1 MKQIYN
7 PFLPLNEYI
16 PDGEPHV
23 FGDRVYL
30 YGSHDKEGGETFCML
45 DYVVYSA
52 PVTDLTDWKYE
63 GVIYSSSQDPNND
76 GRRIYMYAPDV
87 VKGNDNRYYL
97 YYALAGD
104 ERQGGQFEGPI
115 SVAVCDTPAGK
126 FEYHGDVQFPDGTPL
141 KRMIPFDP
149 GVINDDGVIRLYYGW
164 ALHIGRPRTPIGL
177 AIITKVMQKMFN
189 KTKKEIMEEP
199 DGIMGANTIELDD
212 DMITVKSDIK
222 RIVPGRI
229 AAEGTSFEEHA
240 FFEASSIRKIKDT
253 YYFIYS
259 SHLMH
264 ELCYT
269 TSKYPDRDFV
279 FGGTIVSSGDI
290 GLKERKASDRINVT
304 GNNHGSIEQ
313 INGNWYVFYHRH
325 THNSSFSRQA
335 CAEKITI
342 KPDGSIAQVGI
353 TSCGLNGGPLATKGE
368 YPASIYSILTD
379 RSMKHMIVGQIR
391 APKPCM
397 TDRNNERFVTNIKNG
412 VIIGYKYFMFNGSVD
427 LNLKIRGKGMGAFLI
442 KTALNGESIGEI
454 SVKPGPD
461 WKSFGIPIDLYG
473 EYPLILQYK
482 GSGMVEFL
490 SFSFVIQP

>member
-1 MKQIYN
+1 MKQIFN

-23 FGDRVYL
+23 FGDRVYI

-52 PVTDLTDWKYE
+52 ALSDLRDWKYE

-87 VKGNDNRYYL
+87 VKGSDGRYYL

-104 ERQGGQFEGPI
+104 ERRGGGFDGPI

-126 FEYHGDVQFPDGTPL
+126 FEYHGDVRFPDGTPV

-149 GVINDDGVIRLYYGW
+149 AVINDDGVIRLYYGW
-164 ALHIGRPRTPIGL
+164 ALNFPIPKDPIGRAVIM
-177 AIITKVMQKMFN
+177 KVMRKMFN
-189 KTKKEIMEEP
+189 KTKSEILNEP
-199 DGIMGANTIELDD
+199 QGIMGANTVELED
-212 DMITVKSDIK
+212 DMLTVKSDIK
-222 RIVPGRI
+222 RIVPGRN
-229 AAEGTSFEEHA
+229 ASDGTSFAGHA
-240 FFEASSIRKIKDT
+240 FFEASSIRKINDT

-264 ELCYT
+264 ELCYA

-290 GLKERKASDRINVT
+290 GLNGRKTKDRINAT

-313 INGNWYVFYHRH
+313 INGEWYVFYHRH

-342 KPDGSIAQVGI
+342 ENDGSIAQVEI
-353 TSCGLNGGPLATKGE
+353 TSCGLNGGPLVARGE
-368 YPASIYSILTD
+368 YPAPICSMLSD
-379 RSMKHMIVGQIR
+379 GKMKHMTVGRLR

-397 TDRNNERFVTNIKNG
+397 SDRNDERFITNIRKG
-412 VIIGYKYFMFNGSVD
+412 VIIGYKYFKFDGASM
-427 LNLKIRGKGMGAFLI
+427 LNLKIRGKGKGAFLI
-442 KTALNGESIGEI
+442 KTDLNGESIGEI
-454 SVKPGPD
+454 PVTPGTN
-461 WKSFGIPIDLYG
+461 WKSFGVSINLSG
-473 EYPLILQYK
+473 EYPLFLQYK
-482 GSGMVEFL
+482 GSGMLDFL
-490 SFSFVIQP
+490 SFSFV

>member
-23 FGDRVYL
+23 FGDRVYI

-52 PVTDLTDWKYE
+52 SVTDLKEWKYE

-76 GRRIYMYAPDV
+76 GKRIYMYAPDV
-87 VKGNDNRYYL
+87 VKGNDGRYYL

-104 ERQGGQFEGPI
+104 ERRGGQFDGPI
-115 SVAVCDTPAGK
+115 SVAVCDTPVGK
-126 FEYHGDVQFPDGTPL
+126 FAYHGDVQFPDGTPL

-164 ALHIGRPRTPIGL
+164 ALHISRPGNPISR
-177 AIITKVMQKMFN
+177 AILTKVMQKIFN
-189 KTKKEIMEEP
+189 KTKKEIVEEP
-199 DGIMGANTIELDD
+199 QGIMGANALELED
-212 DMITVKSDIK
+212 DMITVKSEIK

-229 AAEGTSFEEHA
+229 AADGTSFAGHA
-240 FFEASSIRKIKDT
+240 FFEGSSIRKIKDT

-264 ELCYT
+264 ELCYA
-269 TSKYPDRDFV
+269 TSKYPDKDFV

-290 GLKERKASDRINVT
+290 GLEGRKTKDRINAT

-313 INGNWYVFYHRH
+313 INGEWYVFYHRH
-325 THNSSFSRQA
+325 THNSSFSRQT

-342 KPDGSIAQVGI
+342 KEDGSIAQVGI
-353 TSCGLNGGPLATKGE
+353 SSCGLNGGPLAARGE
-368 YPASIYSILTD
+368 YPASIYSMLTD
-379 RSMKHMIVGQIR
+379 GKMKHMTVGQLR
-391 APKPCM
+391 VSKPCM
-397 TDRNNERFVTNIKNG
+397 TDRNDERFITNIRNG
-412 VIIGYKYFMFNGSVD
+412 VIIGYKYFMFNGAVE
-427 LNLKIRGKGMGAFLI
+427 LNLKIRGKGKGAFSI
-442 KTALNGESIGEI
+442 KTDLDGESIGEI
-454 SVKPGPD
+454 PVKPGSE
-461 WKSFGIPIDLYG
+461 WKSFGIRIDISG
-473 EYPLILQYK
+473 EYPLILHYK
-482 GSGMVEFL
+482 GSGMVELL
-490 SFSFVIQP
+490 SFSFV